1 MRMNKDEQ
9 LELAKRIKAI
19 AETGL
24 VYANDDYDK
33 ERYEELR
40 GLSLKLVS
48 HLANEPLE
56 VLQDFFLPQTDYP
69 TPKVDIRAFILNE
82 NDEILMAKE
91 QIDGLWTIPGGWCDI
106 GSSPSEMAVR
116 ETLEETGLRVKANRV
131 LAVYDKQRHP
141 HKKGPLYVYKIIIHC
156 ILEGG
161 ELKPGFD
168 MLGADFFPLDGL
180 PELSEERILASQIE
194 QLFKM
199 VKKDEK
205 EVYFD

>member
-1 MRMNKDEQ
+1 MNKVEQ

-24 VYANDDYDK
+24 VYADVEYDR

-40 GLSLKLVS
+40 ELSLKLMA
-48 HLANEPLE
+48 HLGNESLE
-56 VLQDFFLPQTDYP
+56 TLEQFFLPQTDYP
-69 TPKVDIRAFILNE
+69 TPKVDIRAFVLNDNNE
-82 NDEILMAKE
+82 VLMAKE
-91 QIDGLWTIPGGWCDI
+91 QVDGKWTIPGGWCDI

-116 ETLEETGLRVKANRV
+116 ETQEETGMIVKPNRI

-141 HKKGPLYVYKIIIHC
+141 HPHEPFYIYKIIFHC
-156 ILEGG
+156 TLEGG
-161 ELKPGFD
+161 SLNSGFD
-168 MLGADFFPLDGL
+168 MLDANFFPLDRL
-180 PELSEERILASQIE
+180 PELSEERILAPQIE

-199 VKKDEK
+199 VKEDQK